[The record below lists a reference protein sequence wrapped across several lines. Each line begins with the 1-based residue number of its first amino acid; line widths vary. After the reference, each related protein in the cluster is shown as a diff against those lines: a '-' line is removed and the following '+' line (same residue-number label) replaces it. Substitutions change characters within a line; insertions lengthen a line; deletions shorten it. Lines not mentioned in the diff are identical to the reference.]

1 MALEILDVE
10 QRSDAWYQARLGIP
24 TASQYSAI
32 LANGRGG
39 APSKT
44 RLTYLRKLAG
54 ERITGQP
61 AENYTNAHMERGKTM
76 EDEARGLYAF
86 ATGTEPRLVGF
97 GRNHGTGASPDA
109 LIGDDGMLEIKTSAP
124 HLLIGIIED
133 GHVPTEHIPQL
144 QGNLWV
150 FERQWIDL
158 LIYYRGMPSFQV
170 RVERDD
176 RYIDGKLAPAV
187 RAFVG
192 ELEAI
197 VARVSRA
204 VTEGGA
210 S

>member
-61 AENYTNAHMERGKTM
+61 AEDYRNAYMDRGREM

-133 GHVPTEHIPQL
+133 GHFRPSTFPSCRATCGVRAAMDRL
-144 QGNLWV
+144 V
-150 FERQWIDL
+150 DL
-158 LIYYRGMPSFQV
+158 LPGHAFVSGP
-170 RVERDD
+170 VERDD